1 MTSADKFT
9 PAAHPPRHSLRTY
22 LILLTFIAL
31 RAFGNLALAWGTK
44 HFSESLSFNPFGY
57 LRAMLNPYV
66 AAGILMLMLSLLT
79 RLALLSV
86 ADLSFI
92 LPMTAIGYVFSVVL
106 GKVFLH
112 EEVSPVRW
120 LGALLIFGAIVL
132 VGSTPQNTTPRNSL
146 DSGSPGNPDT
156 SFNSLN

>member
-1 MTSADKFT
+1 MTSAVKFS
-9 PAAHPPRHSLRTY
+9 PAAPPTRHSVRTY
-22 LILLTFIAL
+22 LILLSFIAL

-44 HFSESLSFNPFGY
+44 HFSESLSFHPAGY
-57 LRAMLNPYV
+57 LRAMLNPYI
-66 AAGILMLMLSLLT
+66 AGGIAMLMLSLLT

-92 LPMTAIGYVFSVVL
+92 LPMTAIGYVVSVFL

-112 EEVSPVRW
+112 EDVSLVRW

-132 VGSTPQNTTPRNSL
+132 VGSTPQNTTEVLTVPDPEPQGNSR
-146 DSGSPGNPDT
+146 SIR
-156 SFNSLN
+156 